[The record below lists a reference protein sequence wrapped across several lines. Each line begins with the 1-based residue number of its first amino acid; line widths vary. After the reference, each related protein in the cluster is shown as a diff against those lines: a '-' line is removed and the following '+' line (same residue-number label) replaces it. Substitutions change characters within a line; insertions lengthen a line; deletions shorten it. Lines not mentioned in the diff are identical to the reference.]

1 MRVKCGG
8 GVVLFWFLFCD
19 FCSPHIYGKMFTWRV
34 LGGYLHSV
42 RMGDTLLRRTEK
54 PSYLLAV
61 ESLTH
66 CCSHTSFIIDLI
78 ETSYMGKRCSNL
90 FVWYSCSVIL
100 PVIVALCVKIF
111 TLHWALVQIFLYEF
125 GKGNACPW
133 LVLFYFPK

>member
-1 MRVKCGG
+1 MFRGDEETNESKMWGWGCL
-8 GVVLFWFLFCD
+8 VLIFVLWFLL
-19 FCSPHIYGKMFTWRV
+19 PT
-34 LGGYLHSV
+34 YLWKDVYLKSAWWV
-42 RMGDTLLRRTEK
+42 PPFNKDGRYTLEKTEK

-90 FVWYSCSVIL
+90 FIWYSCSVIL

-111 TLHWALVQIFLYEF
+111 TLH
-125 GKGNACPW
+125 
-133 LVLFYFPK
+133 